1 MKAKYLFNAFYFI
14 GLNNLSLS
22 VFDGIENEIFKSE
35 ILITEKDRN
44 ENLDNF
50 HEKFFGDNILKV
62 EKKIN
67 NFINE
72 INLVIHDSNFL
83 QIQASIKKDGK
94 GDKINK
100 FELNRMLFD
109 LKQQIKENNP
119 TKSITYIKINNF
131 LIDKKIFS
139 TLDDD
144 FECDELCLQIDF
156 ICLSNKIIDEY
167 SKKFEKYQISVD
179 RIFSAEYLNKNY
191 KNEGESECQIAA
203 RLKYENDE
211 NEVHIIKKT
220 PKKQAFFE
228 RFFRFFN

>member
-1 MKAKYLFNAFYFI
+1 MKAKMVLNSFFFI
-14 GLNNLSLS
+14 GLNKLSLC

-35 ILITEKDRN
+35 ILITEKIKN

-62 EKKIN
+62 EKKIH

-72 INLVIHDSNFL
+72 IDLVIHDSNFL
-83 QIQASIKKDGK
+83 QIQISIKKDGK

-100 FELNRMLFD
+100 HDLNRMLFD

-119 TKSITYIKINNF
+119 DKSITYIKINNF

-139 TLDDD
+139 TLDDN

-156 ICLSNKIIDEY
+156 ICLSNKIIKEY
-167 SKKFEKYQISVD
+167 SKKIEKYQI
-179 RIFSAEYLNKNY
+179 RIGKIFSAEYLNKNY
-191 KNEGESECQIAA
+191 KNKGKSECQIAA
-203 RLKYENDE
+203 RLKYDSDE

-220 PKKQAFFE
+220 SKKQPFFE

>member
-1 MKAKYLFNAFYFI
+1 MKAKYFFNAFFFI
-14 GLNNLSLS
+14 GLNKLSLS
-22 VFDGIENEIFKSE
+22 VFDGIDNEIFKSE
-35 ILITEKDRN
+35 ILITEKIRN

-50 HEKFFGDNILKV
+50 HEKFLGDNILKV

-100 FELNRMLFD
+100 NELNRMLFN
-109 LKQQIKENNP
+109 LKQQIKESNQD
-119 TKSITYIKINNF
+119 KSITYIKINNF
-131 LIDKKIFS
+131 RIDKKIFL

-156 ICLSNKIIDEY
+156 ICLSNKIIEEY
-167 SKKFEKYQISVD
+167 SKKFEKYQIRID

-191 KNEGESECQIAA
+191 KNEGESECEIAA
-203 RLKYENDE
+203 RLKYGNDE
-211 NEVHIIKKT
+211 NEVHIIEKKL
-220 PKKQAFFE
+220 KKQGFFE
-228 RFFRFFN
+228 RFFWFFN